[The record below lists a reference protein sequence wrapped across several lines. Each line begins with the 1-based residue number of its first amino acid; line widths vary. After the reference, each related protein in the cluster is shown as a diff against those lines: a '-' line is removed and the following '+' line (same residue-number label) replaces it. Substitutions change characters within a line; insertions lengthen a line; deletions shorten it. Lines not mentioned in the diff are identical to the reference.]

1 MALLRS
7 AVFLLLLGGCATSS
21 SFKNHTAIDVL
32 IGYDDAYSST
42 SGILSRDMCTTDVA
56 IVKFHLAEEQL
67 DKIGVLAE
75 STNFF
80 KLPRYIS
87 AVSASDDTITVTS
100 PCAEFSLDIYHRG
113 QHHRATWDCNATSD
127 GSPPPQV
134 AETFNAVI
142 DALAPALK
150 DLPES
155 GCRYY

>member
-1 MALLRS
+1 MVFLRFS
-7 AVFLLLLGGCATSS
+7 FFLLLLGGCATSS
-21 SFKNHTAIDVL
+21 SYKNQTAIDVL

-42 SGILSRDMCTTDVA
+42 SGILSRDMCTTDAA
-56 IVKFHLAEEQL
+56 IVKFHLTEEQL
-67 DKIGVLAE
+67 AKIGARAE
-75 STNFF
+75 STDFF

-87 AVSASDDTITVTS
+87 AVSASNDTITVTS

-113 QHHRATWDCNATSD
+113 QHHRVTWDCDATSD

-142 DALAPALK
+142 NALAPALE
-150 DLPES
+150 DLPAS